1 MSLHRTL
8 STSSLSRRSALVG
21 GAGLLGLGLAACG
34 GSDSAGGGG
43 GGQTL
48 TVGYMPSWT
57 DTTTMAFLL
66 QHQLEQLDVT
76 VEFETFTDAA
86 VVYTALANGDID
98 LYSSAWPDVTH
109 AAYME
114 RYGEDMEDLVTY
126 NANATNM
133 LAVPEYTDITSI
145 EELAADPARFENRI
159 VGIEPGAGL
168 TGIVQD
174 SVMPE
179 YGLGENFELVT
190 SSTPAM
196 LTELQGAVDEE
207 QDIVV
212 TLWRPFWANYAF
224 PVRALEDPLGAFG
237 EPETMH
243 VMGRTGFTEDFPEAA
258 EYIGTLELSD
268 EQYESLENTM
278 VNDFE
283 EGQEAEA
290 VASWVE
296 ANPDA
301 LPPVG
306 G

>member
-1 MSLHRTL
+1 MSLHQNP
-8 STSSLSRRSALVG
+8 STTSVTRRSALLG

-34 GSDSAGGGG
+34 GSGGSDGSGG
-43 GGQTL
+43 DGTI
-48 TVGYMPSWT
+48 TIGYMPSWT

-66 QHQLEQLDVT
+66 RHQLEQLGAT
-76 VEFETFTDAA
+76 VAFETFTDAA
-86 VVYTALANGDID
+86 IVYTALANGDID

-126 NANATNM
+126 NSNATNM
-133 LAVPEYTDITSI
+133 LAVPEYTDIASI
-145 EELAADPARFENRI
+145 EELAADPSRFENRI

-179 YGLGENFELVT
+179 YGLDENFELLT

-196 LTELQGAVDEE
+196 LTELQGAIEE
-207 QDIVV
+207 EKDIVV
-212 TLWRPFWANYAF
+212 TLWRPFWAHYAF
-224 PVRALEDPLGAFG
+224 PVKALEDPKGAFG

-243 VMGRTGFTEDFPEAA
+243 VMGRAGFSEDFSDAA
-258 EYIGTLELSD
+258 GYIATLELSD

-283 EGQEAEA
+283 EGREAEA
-290 VASWVE
+290 VASWIE
-296 ANPDA
+296 ENPDA
-301 LPPVG
+301 LPPIEG
-306 G
+306 